1 MKVALDCWC
10 QYHFKDHHSGESR
23 RFISSML
30 LMYKSRQKAGD
41 YHNKIESNNYVHS
54 LKHNSFQVCC
64 SVLFKLLTC
73 ILPQH
78 PERQTA
84 NM

>member
-10 QYHFKDHHSGESR
+10 QYHFKDHHAGESR
-23 RFISSML
+23 GLISSML
-30 LMYKSRQKAGD
+30 LMYKSGQNAGD
-41 YHNKIESNNYVHS
+41 YHNKIESNNHVHW

-64 SVLFKLLTC
+64 SILFKLLTS

-78 PERQTA
+78 PERQTD
-84 NM
+84 NT